1 MIPERLL
8 NGYRAFVA
16 GRLPAEQAR
25 YATLADR
32 GQAPRVMIV
41 GCCDSRVSP
50 EVIFD
55 ARPGEVFVM
64 RNVANL
70 IPPYDPDGDY
80 HGTSAALEYGVQA
93 LRVDHLVVLG
103 HARCG
108 GVRAYAGGGG
118 PPLSAGDFIGKW
130 VSLLEPAAQRIPED
144 HRDDVDRYASL
155 LEVASLERALA
166 NLRTYP
172 YIAERERAGTL
183 TLTALF
189 FDIATGVLSW
199 FDGTGLQPVIDEIG
213 ARGLFRA
220 TPA

>member
-1 MIPERLL
+1 MI
-8 NGYRAFVA
+8 G
-16 GRLPAEQAR
+16 
-25 YATLADR
+25 
-32 GQAPRVMIV
+32 
-41 GCCDSRVSP
+41 GCSDSRVSP

-93 LRVDHLVVLG
+93 LQVQHLVVLG

-130 VSLLEPAAQRIPED
+130 VSLLEPAARAIPEERRAD
-144 HRDDVDRYASL
+144 IDSFASL
-155 LEVASLERALA
+155 LEVASLERAIV

-172 YIAERERAGTL
+172 YILERERAGTL

-189 FDIATGVLSW
+189 FDIATGVLSH
-199 FDGTGLQPVIDEIG
+199 FDGADLRPVIDAIG
-213 ARGLFRA
+213 AIGMFRA
-220 TPA
+220 SPA